1 MNYSVILLLYF
12 QIPIGLCSQS
22 IDLPKRPELSLS
34 GSDFAASVIDYQLH
48 DRENAIY
55 RQVISGN
62 IPDFQRKFIP
72 VSFHQ
77 SIDEHTYQV
86 TYYVIPEYVSIGSD
100 TDYFI
105 MPMTPS
111 LAGKLC
117 DTIHCSLPTKKMVDQ
132 IWNSAEVKLEPS
144 PIAPSPAMTTIPVMW
159 QHNLIVREQRSA
171 VIDQHPL
178 GKLVSGNK
186 KDVVISNKIY
196 INTPNNRVVIYGWH
210 YTNGNPIQPL
220 YNGHGANYVDYSH
233 GIRLVYDTV
242 IINGQPYSIASILQH
257 DTYHQLLSDEG
268 KILVPK
274 YP

>member
-1 MNYSVILLLYF
+1 
-12 QIPIGLCSQS
+12 
-22 IDLPKRPELSLS
+22 
-34 GSDFAASVIDYQLH
+34 
-48 DRENAIY
+48 
-55 RQVISGN
+55 
-62 IPDFQRKFIP
+62 
-72 VSFHQ
+72 
-77 SIDEHTYQV
+77 
-86 TYYVIPEYVSIGSD
+86 
-100 TDYFI
+100 
-105 MPMTPS
+105 
-111 LAGKLC
+111 
-117 DTIHCSLPTKKMVDQ
+117 MVDQ

-171 VIDQHPL
+171 VIVQHPL
-178 GKLVSGNK
+178 GTLVSGDK

-196 INTPNNRVVIYGWH
+196 NNTPNSRVVIYGWH
-210 YTNGNPIQPL
+210 YSNGNPIQPL

-242 IINGQPYSIASILQH
+242 IINGQPYSIANILQH